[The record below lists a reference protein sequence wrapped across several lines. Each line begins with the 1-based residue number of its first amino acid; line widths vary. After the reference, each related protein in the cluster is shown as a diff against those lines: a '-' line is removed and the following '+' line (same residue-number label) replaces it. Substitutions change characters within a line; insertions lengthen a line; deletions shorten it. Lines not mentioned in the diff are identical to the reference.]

1 MKRSL
6 EALAIRK
13 MQIRTTKQYH
23 SIINKMAHFKKG
35 GTITNVSDD
44 VEKLEF

>member
-6 EALAIRK
+6 KALAIRK

-23 SIINKMAHFKKG
+23 SIINKMAHLKKG
-35 GTITNVSDD
+35 GGDNN
-44 VEKLEF
+44 KCQ